1 MQRVASLLIAIS
13 STLFLA
19 NCSSFMGKTSNSFS
33 YQNLYQS
40 QYVEGTGGEIP
51 VTINR
56 GESSSGSV
64 STKGD
69 YLLYSSNED
78 GTYNLYYKPLNSVR
92 SYPFLIAASNQ
103 KEPVISPDGRTI
115 AMVDDEL
122 DPDGDIVIMSARFS
136 SIKNAANKADAAEKN
151 RYHRKFITNSEKKRV
166 RSRDSN
172 PVFSTDSRYL
182 AWASD
187 MQQFPGEPFGPE
199 PGTPQNIWI
208 MEVGKPST
216 ARKLTESGGVMPS
229 FSPDGKSIVFV
240 SYPEASSNGDIFSV
254 HLETGKTER
263 ITNTQYL
270 EMFPQYTANGQA
282 VLYTLVEKDTNGN
295 GYLDRKDSGK
305 IFHRNLP
312 TARPLLLG
320 KKDEQQI
327 LSADLLPVS
336 PENMNVI
343 SARQSSFLGG
353 TLLFSKSDGDNI
365 NISLMPEYGPVPGR
379 SDISEQR
386 ELSKELLKSAIT
398 AEDRSAYL
406 QSLDLYP
413 ILHGTDPLFP
423 VFASEAL
430 IQNHEGR
437 KKWGYSTELTT
448 RLIETMAEEKS
459 PALLILAEYHARY
472 IGQNDLQAFLSANS
486 PYKPASGESPG
497 DYLVRMSQ
505 LAEIQEYYEP
515 YTLSEIRSQLENHYS
530 VAHLSSREKDKLSE
544 ELAAKAARRTVS
556 VQNFLKETAGLHKL
570 SEGNLPKAMEILGSS
585 LTENYDRS
593 NRVLWEI
600 AKANTATTFS
610 PELLFFTEADQK
622 YLAPQYPAAFRDFA
636 QKHSTEQLS
645 ADARR
650 FALEHAISILEN
662 RQLELYD
669 SMLSA
674 NKKTVAEA
682 LLHAAKGE
690 VLLREKNADAATIP
704 IAELEKQKDKNE
716 YLNYLYHKLKG
727 KKEEI
732 TGNRSTT
739 FASYREAIQFYDA
752 GFKDPEYPSMYES
765 TIAYYS
771 QRGQELESGRQFS
784 KAWEMYRSVLD
795 LSLSKSVKNTLT
807 RTEKNTLLSAAL
819 RSSDLAV
826 RMRTED
832 EKLHKNILKYFEK
845 NLDKGR
851 LGLNTPFIFSRAYLL
866 TQRGASM
873 HQEYEKKGLSN
884 SQKEEVLKQFFAAES
899 DYYWT
904 FFTDPDFFDSY
915 VMLGWMYQYIDN
927 QKDKMTGSLQKQK
940 DRERFQLLYAKY
952 FPEYLYEKNIALYQ
966 KIIAQFSGTVP
977 SATIASFHLNM
988 GNNYYLLSNFAK
1000 AEEHYSL
1007 VSEEIQ
1013 ADRFVF
1019 SNKKQEA
1026 IFHFNYGRSLYFT
1039 GKYRESTASYDK
1051 AVSVYETM
1059 LSRKSGNERKE
1070 IFAKLELLDKYRAVN
1085 FDLSG
1090 NSVQAIETLENIL
1103 TRQNA
1108 AGYRSDRSYVHM
1120 ELSRHYLAALDYD
1133 KALLNVNQAETA
1145 LRSEEETKAPK
1156 YYVRLKLLG
1165 IEQPWTWLLGLVYS
1179 LNSDMVYQG
1188 QNHIVFPVPTIH
1200 RKEFIHSVRA
1210 QIFKERGVSNSEAD
1224 SLEQLRLVAEK
1235 DKSKIGREALV
1246 NVYFRQAAN
1255 FYENGNLD
1263 VAEKTIQKA
1272 FKLAE
1277 KMKNP
1282 DALEKARKN
1291 LLYITARRID
1301 APSTPANERKK
1312 IAQTTLKNLNQ
1323 FIKDYE
1329 KEAIDLAEEKLKKKN
1344 KKLRL
1349 TDSEK
1354 ALIRF
1359 ESAKTLYPHH
1369 LFRAGFETV
1378 LFQSA
1383 QADFITSLK
1392 PESLEKFESSH
1403 REMLTRTEL
1412 PSRLY
1417 SGKIPNPGLTDKKN
1431 AKLEYVD
1438 FTDPKNQR
1446 LKIGMGL
1453 NRGTLY
1459 EFMGRTKPALS
1470 EFSLAGRRAFEFQ
1483 SAPLQTYSIL
1493 KLSQY
1498 QEAEKDVSPESVSAL
1513 LNEYSERPAMLKLRQ
1528 QEFIELSRYL
1538 AGRRADAGDYEAAI
1552 TILDASRKKL
1562 AALTFSEGLQKY
1574 ARSHS
1579 PNLERFLYLQ
1589 HLDSQLS
1596 QMRED
1601 YFFAKENAEKLG
1613 KQIVSLREEKS
1624 ILLQGLKQEPDS
1636 RMIVGSLIDSGNRS
1650 LPSVDFLYLYGTTE
1664 EWRAIARQSS
1674 NGQADWTRHRFKPG
1688 DWESVLSF
1696 LEQENISV
1704 LFLPEN
1710 VNIQSLK
1717 LPPTIQFY
1725 FSGYDFHAF
1734 RQNKTVSDYK
1744 IHQYAL
1750 NGEGKENLDRETTVS
1765 ETEADLEKFPEAA
1778 IWDIES
1784 AYIGNL
1790 SAIDASG
1797 IPLRLYANAAFRPA
1811 SVYYSEASD
1820 STTMAAYY
1828 HRLANTYLLAGSGA
1842 AKIYYTG
1849 LPRKKAVKEIRASLD
1864 GNTNLPVAGNPAV
1877 VSGSPQERN
1886 TLYADD
1892 ARYFKSLSEKSRQK
1906 GEIQKASAYFSRAWD
1921 SNQKSGLDEDISM
1934 AAYRYA
1940 LWLSEGKTEEGKSGF
1955 RTLLEKNTFSEKMSS
1970 DYLAALIRYADAD
1983 TARTEHD
1990 WLTDN
1995 AVKFSPPSRALL
2007 QASYYA
2013 QKMENGN
2020 IEGLAANSP
2029 EFIADD
2035 SSWTVERKLNHL
2047 MDKLPSRENSIHL
2060 LAAREFS
2067 KNRFG
2072 LTEEEKLFARLLERV
2087 LNDEQTAVIEN
2098 EFSSHADGRIA
2109 EIIALL
2115 HLKDSGDDEKIQ
2127 EQFSAYLKRINSD
2140 TPVDFLVEDILLTAL
2155 QKTASP
2161 VSQTGKEYAKV
2172 NSLIVSHAKDRLKQ
2186 TKNIQRRNFYAI
2198 LSHQET
2204 GAAHLSAILNFNPE
2218 ILSSGNRSTWII
2230 AAARQIYHSPE
2241 LLETSIP
2248 MSAYPVDRDYRKIL
2262 ELSNQ
2267 KADAMA
2273 KPLTSAAADFSVRYY
2288 LSTKNP
2294 AKALSAW
2301 LHYDRNISLED
2312 LPSDTKGVFELEGR
2326 VYEWSSGIL
2335 KLSSQEAARL
2345 YAEKTKAEKEY
2356 WYLPANPGHSLENLP
2371 WQSGRIWIT
2380 GTKRPDTTVS
2390 KTWKAQAA
2398 NEYSG
2403 ILTITLGKPS
2413 LKAAEINL
2421 GNTPDAHSLLHV
2433 QTGVSS
2439 LRSLAGAG
2447 TNSYLLAYTREEL
2460 KGVYLKFLEIYT
2472 TKIAAGDTVEKAFVA
2487 SQKEIAGSLLN
2498 PSDAASIVLVRQ

>member
-1 MQRVASLLIAIS
+1 
-13 STLFLA
+13 
-19 NCSSFMGKTSNSFS
+19 MGKTSNSFS
-33 YQNLYQS
+33 YQNLYQR

-51 VTINR
+51 VTLNR
-56 GESSSGSV
+56 GESSSASV
-64 STKGD
+64 SAKGD

-122 DPDGDIVIMSARFS
+122 DPDGDIVIMPARFS
-136 SIKNAANKADAAEKN
+136 SIKNAVNKADAAEKN
-151 RYHRKFITNSEKKRV
+151 RYYRKFITNSEKNRV

-187 MQQFPGEPFGPE
+187 MQQFPGEPYGPE

-216 ARKLTESGGVMPS
+216 ARKLTEAGGVMPS

-240 SYPEASSNGDIFSV
+240 SYPDDSSNGDIFSV

-270 EMFPQYTANGQA
+270 EMFPQYTADGQA
-282 VLYTLVEKDTNGN
+282 ILYTLVEKDTNGN

-305 IFHRNLP
+305 ILRRNLP
-312 TARPLLLG
+312 TARPVLLG

-327 LSADLLPVS
+327 LSADILPVS

-386 ELSKELLKSAIT
+386 ELSNELLESAIT
-398 AEDRSAYL
+398 TEERSVYL

-448 RLIETMAEEKS
+448 RLLETMAEEKS
-459 PALLILAEYHARY
+459 PALLILAEYQARY
-472 IGQNDLQAFLSANS
+472 KGQTDLQAFLSANT

-497 DYLVRMSQ
+497 DYLARMSE
-505 LAEIQEYYEP
+505 LPELQEYYEP
-515 YTLSEIRSQLENHYS
+515 YTVSEIRSQLENHSS
-530 VAHLSSREKDKLSE
+530 VAHLSAREKDKLSK
-544 ELAAKAARRTVS
+544 ELSAKAARRTVS

-570 SEGNLPKAMEILGSS
+570 SEGNLPEAMKILSSS
-585 LTENYDRS
+585 LSENYDRS

-622 YLAPQYPAAFRDFA
+622 YLAEYPAAFREFA
-636 QKHSTEQLS
+636 QNHITEQLS

-650 FALEHAISILEN
+650 FAFEHAVSMLEK
-662 RQLELYD
+662 RQLKLYD
-669 SMLSA
+669 SMVSS

-682 LLHAAKGE
+682 LLYAAKAE

-716 YLNYLYHKLKG
+716 YLNYLYYKLKG
-727 KKEEI
+727 KNEEI
-732 TGNRSTT
+732 KGDRPAT
-739 FASYREAIQFYDA
+739 FSSYREAIQFYDA

-765 TIAYYS
+765 TMTYYS
-771 QRGQELESGRQFS
+771 QRGQELESGRQFA

-807 RTEKNTLLSAAL
+807 RAEKNTLLTAAL

-832 EKLHKNILKYFEK
+832 DKLHKDILNYFEK

-873 HQEYEKKGLSN
+873 HQEYEKKGLST
-884 SQKEEVLKQFFAAES
+884 SQKEEVLKQFYAAES

-904 FFTDPDFFDSY
+904 FFADPDFFDSY

-927 QKDKMTGSLQKQK
+927 QKDKMTGNLQKQK

-1051 AVSVYETM
+1051 AISVYETV
-1059 LSRKSGNERKE
+1059 LSGKSGNERKE

-1090 NSVQAIETLENIL
+1090 NSVQAIKTLENIL

-1120 ELSRHYLAALDYD
+1120 ELSRHYLSVLDYD
-1133 KALLNVNQAETA
+1133 KALLNVNQAEAA
-1145 LRSEEETKAPK
+1145 LRGEEEIKAPK
-1156 YYVRLKLLG
+1156 YYIRLKVLG
-1165 IEQPWTWLLGLVYS
+1165 MEQPWTWLLGLVYS
-1179 LNSDMVYQG
+1179 LDSDMVYQG
-1188 QNHIVFPVPTIH
+1188 KNHIVFPVPTIH

-1210 QIFKERGVSNSEAD
+1210 QIYKERGVSSAEAD
-1224 SLEQLRLVAEK
+1224 SLDQLRILLEK
-1235 DKSKIGREALV
+1235 DKSKLGREALV

-1255 FYENGNLD
+1255 FYGNGNLD
-1263 VAEKTIQKA
+1263 AAEGAVQKA

-1277 KMKNP
+1277 EMKNP
-1282 DALEKARKN
+1282 DDLEKARKN
-1291 LLYITARRID
+1291 LLYIAARRID
-1301 APSTPANERKK
+1301 APSTPAKERKK
-1312 IAQTTLKNLNQ
+1312 IAQSTLNNLNK
-1323 FIKDYE
+1323 FISDYE

-1383 QADFITSLK
+1383 QADFISSLK
-1392 PESLEKFESSH
+1392 PMSLEKFESKH

-1412 PSRLY
+1412 PARLY

-1431 AKLEYVD
+1431 ARLDYVD
-1438 FTDPKNQR
+1438 FTDPKDQR

-1483 SAPLQTYSIL
+1483 SVPLQTYSIL

-1498 QEAEKDVSPESVSAL
+1498 QEAEKDVSRESVSAL

-1538 AGRRADAGDYEAAI
+1538 AERRADAGDYEAAI
-1552 TILDASRKKL
+1552 NTLDASRKKL

-1574 ARSHS
+1574 ARSYS
-1579 PNLERFLYLQ
+1579 PNLERYLYLQ

-1596 QMRED
+1596 QTRED
-1601 YFFAKENAEKLG
+1601 YLFAKENAEKLG
-1613 KQIVSLREEKS
+1613 KQIVSLRKEKS
-1624 ILLQGLKQEPDS
+1624 ILLQDLKLEPDS
-1636 RMIVGSLIDSGNRS
+1636 RMIVGSLLDSGNWS
-1650 LPSVDFLYLYGTTE
+1650 LPSVDFLYLYATTE

-1674 NGQADWTRHRFKPG
+1674 NGQADWTRHTFKRG
-1688 DWESVLSF
+1688 DWKSVLSF

-1710 VNIQSLK
+1710 ANIQSLR
-1717 LPPTIQFY
+1717 LPQTIQFY

-1734 RQNKTVSDYK
+1734 GQNKTVSDYK
-1744 IHQYAL
+1744 IHQYAR
-1750 NGEGKENLDRETTVS
+1750 NGEGKENLDRETIVS

-1778 IWDIES
+1778 TWDIES

-1790 SAIDASG
+1790 SAIDASE

-1820 STTMAAYY
+1820 SSTMAAYY
-1828 HRLANTYLLAGSGA
+1828 HRLANTYLLAGSGV

-1849 LPRKKAVKEIRASLD
+1849 LPRKKVVKEIRASLA
-1864 GNTNLPVAGNPAV
+1864 GNASFPVAGNPAV
-1877 VSGSPQERN
+1877 VSASPQDRN
-1886 TLYADD
+1886 TLYAED
-1892 ARYFKSLSEKSRQK
+1892 ARYFKSLSEQSRQK

-1921 SNQKSGLDEDISM
+1921 SSQKSGLDEDVTM

-1940 LWLSEGKTEEGKSGF
+1940 LWLSEGKIEDGKSGF
-1955 RTLLEKNTFSEKMSS
+1955 RTLLEKNNFPEKMAR
-1970 DYLAALIRYADAD
+1970 DYLAALIRHADED
-1983 TARTEHD
+1983 TARTEHE
-1990 WLTDN
+1990 WLADN
-1995 AVKFSPPSRALL
+1995 GVKFSAPSRALL

-2020 IEGLAANSP
+2020 LEDLAANSP

-2035 SSWTVERKLNHL
+2035 SSWTVEQKLNHL
-2047 MDKLPSRENSIHL
+2047 MEKLPSRENSIHL

-2067 KNRFG
+2067 RSQFG
-2072 LTEEEKLFARLLERV
+2072 LTEEEKLYARLLERV
-2087 LNDEQTAVIEN
+2087 LNDVQTAVIEN

-2127 EQFSAYLKRINSD
+2127 EQFGDYLKRLNSD
-2140 TPVDFLVEDILLTAL
+2140 TPVDFLAEDILLTAL

-2161 VSQTGKEYAKV
+2161 VSQTGKEYPKV

-2186 TKNIQRRNFYAI
+2186 TNNIQRRNFYAI

-2204 GAAHLSAILNFNPE
+2204 GAAHLSAIRNFNPE

-2241 LLETSIP
+2241 LLEKSIP

-2262 ELSNQ
+2262 EVSNQ
-2267 KADAMA
+2267 KEDAMA
-2273 KPLTSAAADFSVRYY
+2273 KPLTSAAADFSVRYF
-2288 LSTKNP
+2288 LSAKNP
-2294 AKALSAW
+2294 EKALNAW
-2301 LHYDRNISLED
+2301 LYYDRKISLED
-2312 LPSDTKGVFELEGR
+2312 LPSDTKGVFELQGR

-2335 KLSSQEAARL
+2335 KMSSQEAARL
-2345 YAEKTKAEKEY
+2345 YAEKTKTEKEY
-2356 WYLPANPGHSLENLP
+2356 WYLPANPGHSLESLP
-2371 WQSGRIWIT
+2371 WQSGRIWVT

-2403 ILTITLGKPS
+2403 ILTITLGKPA
-2413 LKAAEINL
+2413 LKSADIYL
-2421 GNTPDAHSLLHV
+2421 GNTPDASPLLHV

-2439 LRSLAGAG
+2439 LRSLSTAR

-2472 TKIAAGDTVEKAFVA
+2472 TKIAAGETVEMAYLA